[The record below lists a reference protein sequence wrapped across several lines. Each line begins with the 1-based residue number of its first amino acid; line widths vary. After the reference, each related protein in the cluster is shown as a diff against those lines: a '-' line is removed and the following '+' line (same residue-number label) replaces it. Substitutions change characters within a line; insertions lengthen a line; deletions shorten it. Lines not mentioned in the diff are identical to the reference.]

1 MMLDKDIKKILNEL
15 GFKEK
20 GKNKSFYLTFKKEKI
35 NYTLRLVNHKKHK
48 KSRYKIINLVYKTRD
63 DILKYWK
70 EGKLN
75 YENY

>member
-1 MMLDKDIKKILNEL
+1 MLDKDIEKILLDL

-20 GKNKSFYLTFKKEKI
+20 GKNNSFYLTFKKDKVR
-35 NYTLRLVNHKKHK
+35 YSLRVANHKKHV
-48 KSRYKIINLVYKTRD
+48 KSSYKIINLVYKTKE
-63 DILKYWK
+63 DILRYLK

>member
-1 MMLDKDIKKILNEL
+1 MLNKDIEKILLDL

-20 GKNKSFYLTFKKEKI
+20 GKNSSFYLVFKKEKI
-35 NYTLRLVNHKKHK
+35 TYTLRVANHKKHVR
-48 KSRYKIINLVYKTRD
+48 SRYKIINLVYKTKD
-63 DILKYWK
+63 DILRYLE

>member
-1 MMLDKDIKKILNEL
+1 MLNKNIEKILLDL

-20 GKNKSFYLTFKKEKI
+20 GKNSSFYLVFKKEKVT
-35 NYTLRLVNHKKHK
+35 YTLRVANHKRHI
-48 KSRYKIINLVYKTRD
+48 KSRYKIINLVYKTKD
-63 DILKYWK
+63 DILRYLE

>member
-1 MMLDKDIKKILNEL
+1 MLNKDIEKILLDL

-20 GKNKSFYLTFKKEKI
+20 GKNNSFYLVFKKEKVT
-35 NYTLRLVNHKKHK
+35 YTLRVANHKKHVR
-48 KSRYKIINLVYKTRD
+48 SHYKIINLVYKTKD
-63 DILKYWK
+63 DILRYLE

>member
-1 MMLDKDIKKILNEL
+1 MLDKDIEKILLDL

-20 GKNKSFYLTFKKEKI
+20 GKNSSFYLVFKKEKVT
-35 NYTLRLVNHKKHK
+35 YTLRVANHKRHI
-48 KSRYKIINLVYKTRD
+48 KSRYKIINLVYKTKN
-63 DILKYWK
+63 DILKYLE

>member
-1 MMLDKDIKKILNEL
+1 MLNKDIEKILLDL

-20 GKNKSFYLTFKKEKI
+20 GKNSSFYLVFKKEKVT
-35 NYTLRLVNHKKHK
+35 YTLRVANHKKHVR
-48 KSRYKIINLVYKTRD
+48 SRYKIINLVYKTKD
-63 DILKYWK
+63 DILRYLE

>member
-1 MMLDKDIKKILNEL
+1 MLDKDIEKILLDL

-20 GKNKSFYLTFKKEKI
+20 GKNNSFYLVFKKEKI
-35 NYTLRLVNHKKHK
+35 TYTLRVANHKKHVR
-48 KSRYKIINLVYKTRD
+48 SRYKIINLVYKTGE
-63 DILKYWK
+63 DILKYLK

>member
-1 MMLDKDIKKILNEL
+1 MLNKDIEKILLDL

-20 GKNKSFYLTFKKEKI
+20 GKNNSFYLVFKKEKVT
-35 NYTLRLVNHKKHK
+35 YTLRVANHKRHI
-48 KSRYKIINLVYKTRD
+48 KSRYKIINLVYKTKD
-63 DILKYWK
+63 DILRYLE

>member
-1 MMLDKDIKKILNEL
+1 MLDKDIEKILLDL

-20 GKNKSFYLTFKKEKI
+20 GKNNSFYLTFKKEKVT
-35 NYTLRLVNHKKHK
+35 YTLRVANHKKHVR
-48 KSRYKIINLVYKTRD
+48 SRYKVINLVYKTKN
-63 DILKYWK
+63 DILRYLK